1 MLNIYHNRRGEV
13 RPALNESFREQAGR
27 YFRDYL
33 NTEIIP
39 CMDLSIV
46 NFCMQISIV
55 DVFCREQD
63 ECITG
68 SKNAEKIVDYLREHS
83 SWMAEPEGENYRFRG
98 SVLRALRERRDRTFD
113 SGKLRDLYYN
123 AGLYYE
129 SRGRMLEAAD
139 MYEKAGSSRLDNIL
153 VQNAKR
159 NPADGYYYE
168 LRSYYRNLTDE
179 EIRGDIF
186 LMSGMSMFYSLTL
199 EPEKSEYWY
208 QQLVER
214 ADHACPSE
222 QAQIRIQLLYLD
234 ISLPHR
240 GSEKI
245 DTIFRSLPR
254 VFFSRG
260 YELPEFSV
268 TSNLPSLMNGGKD
281 FSEWSRHDRMLAASL
296 GKIVEKALGKY
307 GRGLV
312 PLALAESQFEKGG
325 SLTEI
330 ISWISKGQMLAQNG
344 GKIQME
350 FVASALLSRISLISG
365 RIDDAESYMLTFR
378 EKAENEHAEKLLTN
392 IDAFRCVLKLY
403 AGDILA
409 VEKWMKQTPDDANDF
424 FCMNRLIYL
433 TKIRSYIVLS
443 MYQKALILGEKLRE
457 YAVRCKR
464 HLVNIEV
471 NLLLAIILYRG
482 GKDTWKES
490 LIQGLKQAAEYHFID
505 VVRREGA
512 ALLPLLREISREEDL
527 GGLKGNVPDGWFA
540 RILSEVK
547 KQAGYYPNYL
557 QEETARVTDFSQ
569 KSINIL
575 MLQSKGYTAAQIASA
590 LGMKAETVRYHIK
603 QNYKKLQ
610 VSSKSEAILAAR
622 NIGLI

>member
-1 MLNIYHNRRGEV
+1 M
-13 RPALNESFREQAGR
+13 
-27 YFRDYL
+27 
-33 NTEIIP
+33 
-39 CMDLSIV
+39 
-46 NFCMQISIV
+46 
-55 DVFCREQD
+55 
-63 ECITG
+63 
-68 SKNAEKIVDYLREHS
+68 
-83 SWMAEPEGENYRFRG
+83 
-98 SVLRALRERRDRTFD
+98 
-113 SGKLRDLYYN
+113 
-123 AGLYYE
+123 
-129 SRGRMLEAAD
+129 
-139 MYEKAGSSRLDNIL
+139 
-153 VQNAKR
+153 
-159 NPADGYYYE
+159 
-168 LRSYYRNLTDE
+168 
-179 EIRGDIF
+179 
-186 LMSGMSMFYSLTL
+186 
-199 EPEKSEYWY
+199 
-208 QQLVER
+208 
-214 ADHACPSE
+214 
-222 QAQIRIQLLYLD
+222 
-234 ISLPHR
+234 
-240 GSEKI
+240 
-245 DTIFRSLPR
+245 
-254 VFFSRG
+254 
-260 YELPEFSV
+260 
-268 TSNLPSLMNGGKD
+268 
-281 FSEWSRHDRMLAASL
+281 
-296 GKIVEKALGKY
+296 
-307 GRGLV
+307 
-312 PLALAESQFEKGG
+312 
-325 SLTEI
+325 
-330 ISWISKGQMLAQNG
+330 
-344 GKIQME
+344 
-350 FVASALLSRISLISG
+350 
-365 RIDDAESYMLTFR
+365 
-378 EKAENEHAEKLLTN
+378 TN